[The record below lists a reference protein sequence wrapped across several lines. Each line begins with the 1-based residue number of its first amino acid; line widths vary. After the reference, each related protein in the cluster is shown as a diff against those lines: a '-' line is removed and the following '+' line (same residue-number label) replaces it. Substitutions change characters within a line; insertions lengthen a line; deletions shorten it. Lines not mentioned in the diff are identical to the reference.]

1 MVIETHITLLVH
13 VSESCTFQTVNYG
26 RVIRCGGLCVVI
38 VVVFLFLFYFF
49 SDAIDE
55 HLIMYR
61 AEPPIVN
68 LKSKI

>member
-38 VVVFLFLFYFF
+38 VVVFIFILFF
-49 SDAIDE
+49 SVAIDA

-68 LKSKI
+68 FKSKI